1 MFTVV
6 IVNNSKTLT
15 IVDCVLPIV
24 ISLIAAF
31 MFSPIALISG
41 NLFSIGTCIFS
52 GVLLSVGLVLY
63 KLDKLQ
69 GTFLILPML
78 TFAYELLPIDLP
90 TDLDNILGLS
100 VSTLNLVT
108 GGILRQKLVSRN
120 NRELESQVTSE
131 QTDQSS
137 DL

>member
-1 MFTVV
+1 MVTVV

-63 KLDKLQ
+63 KLDKIK

-78 TFAYELLPIDLP
+78 TFVYELFPIDLP

-100 VSTLNLVT
+100 VSTLD
-108 GGILRQKLVSRN
+108 
-120 NRELESQVTSE
+120 QVE
-131 QTDQSS
+131 PVEYRGKNYYPK
-137 DL
+137 